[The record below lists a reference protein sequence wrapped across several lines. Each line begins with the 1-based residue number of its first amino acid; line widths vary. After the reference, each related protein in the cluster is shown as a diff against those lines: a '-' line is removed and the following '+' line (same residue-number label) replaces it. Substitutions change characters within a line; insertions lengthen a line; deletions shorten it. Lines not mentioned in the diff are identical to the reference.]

1 MLLKHRVWDSKK
13 VFRSIRRERS
23 YHQLI
28 CNHFYMTFHRFCS
41 HLKIKDWVYK
51 EMQLNKLFKNVFHQA
66 RLSLFLTS
74 MTSWE
79 PFLSWSW
86 KTQMIQMIFRS
97 QGSRTQ
103 IQVFCLTIQSL
114 KKKDCKL
121 RSAWSQL
128 QTRLKNKP
136 EFGFKKTLDMNGVDS
151 GRHQHQA
158 KYL

>member
-1 MLLKHRVWDSKK
+1 
-13 VFRSIRRERS
+13 
-23 YHQLI
+23 
-28 CNHFYMTFHRFCS
+28 
-41 HLKIKDWVYK
+41 
-51 EMQLNKLFKNVFHQA
+51 
-66 RLSLFLTS
+66 
-74 MTSWE
+74 
-79 PFLSWSW
+79 
-86 KTQMIQMIFRS
+86 
-97 QGSRTQ
+97 
-103 IQVFCLTIQSL
+103 L